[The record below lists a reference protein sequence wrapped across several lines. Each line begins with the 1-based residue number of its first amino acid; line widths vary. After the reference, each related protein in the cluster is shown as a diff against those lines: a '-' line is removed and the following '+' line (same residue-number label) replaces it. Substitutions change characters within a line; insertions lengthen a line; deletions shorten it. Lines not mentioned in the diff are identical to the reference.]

1 MLYSLAALLAVAVV
15 GHEPAVRT
23 LVASDT
29 LTLSA
34 MLAELAVRSPQVRAA
49 RAGARAAAARIG
61 PARRLPDPQLEFATM
76 NRDLPGFELND
87 PLGMNQVQVMQMLPL
102 GGKLDLAARSARA
115 DSAAAVYRVADAWW
129 NQRTAAVA
137 LFIEVWRADGSIAVM
152 EETTTLLKHL
162 ASTSEA
168 LYRVGEGRQADVLRA
183 QVELARMQEE
193 VLRMGTMRT
202 SWAARLN
209 ALLDRPA
216 DASIPPL
223 VLPDLAAE
231 LPAPDSLLGRATLER
246 PLLVAGEYG
255 VVAAQA
261 AEKRASKELWPDLQ
275 LGAIYGQRSMDVGTE
290 RMLSLMVGASV
301 PIWAGSRQKQM
312 KLEAI
317 AMREMAEA
325 DLSAMRAE
333 TRGMLTETLAEVG
346 RARRLQTLYR
356 TTILPQ
362 AEATV
367 ASALTSYRAGAVDF
381 MTVLDNQMTVNR
393 YRLDALALVAD
404 EVKALAQLEALT
416 AHAWVLPDVQP
427 AHPDGDSAR

>member
-1 MLYSLAALLAVAVV
+1 MLYTLAALLAVAVV
-15 GHEPAVRT
+15 GREPAVRM
-23 LVASDT
+23 LVAPDT

-34 MLAELAVRSPQVRAA
+34 MLAELAARSPQLRAA

-61 PARRLPDPQLEFATM
+61 PARRLPDPQLQFATM

-115 DSAAAVYRVADAWW
+115 DSAAAVYRIADTWW
-129 NQRTAAVA
+129 NQRTSAVA
-137 LFIEVWRADGSIAVM
+137 LFVEVWRADASIAVM
-152 EETTTLLKHL
+152 EETITLLNHL
-162 ASTSEA
+162 ASTTEA
-168 LYRVGEGRQADVLRA
+168 MYRVGEGRQADVLRA

-193 VLRMGTMRT
+193 ILRMSTMRT

-216 DASIPPL
+216 DEPIPPL

-231 LPAPDSLLGRATLER
+231 LPAPDSLLGRASLER
-246 PLLVAGEYG
+246 PLLVAGEYD
-255 VVAAQA
+255 VAAAQA

-275 LGAIYGQRSMDVGTE
+275 LGAIYGQRSMDDGTE

-346 RARRLQTLYR
+346 RARRLRTLYR
-356 TTILPQ
+356 STILPQ

-367 ASALTSYRAGAVDF
+367 VSSLTSYRAGAVDF

-427 AHPDGDSAR
+427 APSDGDTDR